1 MRSNNLPYEPRLDHL
16 RFFAALIVFLFHVY
30 HFYYLNW
37 KPHPDN
43 AWLGLLVEGHTG
55 VSLFFVLSGF
65 IFMQIALHSDHLHYR
80 RFMGNRFL
88 RIAPLFLV
96 IFFIA
101 ISVGRDSFKGY
112 YLFYTLFS
120 NLGEAPT
127 SGTFI
132 TGAAWTI
139 SIEFTFYLI
148 FPFIAR
154 FFKEQGYG
162 YMLRLLT
169 LMVLIKFASFYASER
184 STHMFYSTLIG
195 RLDQFLMGMLF
206 ARIYIDYG
214 KRLAH
219 WAWPLLLLATAIV
232 YANSFIQARSFSFF
246 LENPKQF
253 FWITWSL
260 QESLGWA
267 LFVVAYMLMPLQ
279 IPSALDRTMCR
290 LGEVSYSFYLL
301 HGMVIFLVF
310 KTLGPLHWFEREQL
324 NALVNATIL
333 FVLVWLVAQISY
345 HTIERPFLMMRKRYV
360 DEQEKEPA

>member
-65 IFMQIALHSDHLHYR
+65 IFMQIALHSDHLNYR

-96 IFFIA
+96 IFFVA

-112 YLFYTLFS
+112 YIFYTLFS
-120 NLGEAPT
+120 NIGEAPT

-139 SIEFTFYLI
+139 SVEFTFYLI
-148 FPFIAR
+148 FPFLAR
-154 FFKEQGYG
+154 FFKEQGYS
-162 YMLRLLT
+162 YMFRLFA
-169 LMVLIKFASFYASER
+169 LMVLIKFASYFASER
-184 STHMFYSTLIG
+184 STHMLYSTLIG

-206 ARIYIDYG
+206 ARLYFDFG
-214 KRLAH
+214 KLLAKF
-219 WAWPLLLLATAIV
+219 AWPLLVVSLIGV
-232 YANSFIQARSFSFF
+232 YGNSFVQAKYFSFF
-246 LENPKQF
+246 MEEPKQF

-267 LFVVAYMLMPLQ
+267 TFVLAYLLLPMRILPL
-279 IPSALDRTMCR
+279 LDRVMCR

-301 HGMVIFLVF
+301 HGMIIFLVF
-310 KTLGPLHWFEREQL
+310 NTLGPIEWFARDQL
-324 NALVNATIL
+324 NALVNAGLL
-333 FVLVWLVAQISY
+333 FILVWIGAHISY
-345 HTIERPFLMMRKRYV
+345 TTIEKPFLMMRKRYV
-360 DEQEKEPA
+360 DKPTP